1 MRDWTTFVR
10 SRLRLAGLAPDREAR
25 IVRELAVQLE
35 DFYRDGLARGL
46 SESDADGEA
55 CRQISDWDRL
65 AEDVRLA
72 DRLHATSRFD
82 RLADSL
88 DVAAS
93 AERAG
98 IRGGARMLSNVL
110 RDARYSLRQLRQSP
124 GFSIVAVLTL
134 ALGIGATTTMFSVV
148 NSVILR
154 PLPYPQ
160 PQELVSVVEILPRFG
175 RFSVAPAT
183 FLDWRAQNS
192 VFEHIVAYTGGNA
205 TFVDANGPDR
215 VINAAVSWDMFEL
228 LRVTP
233 ALGRGFS
240 AEEDAPGKADV
251 IVLSHGMWQRRFGG
265 DPGVLGRSIS
275 LNGAPFT
282 IVGVMPAGFRFPS
295 RQTEYWVPLA
305 LNPANATRGGHYL
318 GAIARVKA
326 GTSIEQAD
334 AEMRT
339 ISERLALQYPEN
351 SAKESSEV
359 RSLQETVVGDVRPAL
374 LILLAAVGVVVLIA
388 CANVAN
394 LLLVRG
400 FVRAREIAI
409 RTALGAAR
417 RRLISQMLVES
428 LMVSLIGG
436 AVGLL
441 LAYLAI
447 GPVQTLS
454 AGSIPRVDD
463 VSIDGR
469 VLAFSLLLSVLTG
482 VLFGLA
488 PAAYAGRVAIL
499 EVLKEGGRSSTGT
512 GGRWTRSVL
521 LVTEVALSIVLLV
534 GATLLLRSFS
544 RLTDVDPG
552 FQPERALAFRVALPN
567 AIYREEHQRVAFYER
582 LLDQLE
588 ALPQVTAAG
597 LVQALPMRG
606 DYTLSFT
613 VRGRPDPKPGD
624 ETSANHRSISPDY
637 FKALGVPLLGGRA
650 FTARDAEKA
659 PMVAI
664 VDQSFVDRYF
674 PGEDPLG
681 QGIDIGN
688 GTDGFYEIVGVVGNV
703 HHAGLARD
711 PSPTMYV
718 PFKQDVFSSVWIL
731 ARTDG
736 DPAQLTPLARQV
748 VKSVDPGLP
757 VFGLTP
763 LATVV
768 SDSLADRRFS
778 LLLLAVFAALAVF
791 LAAVGLY
798 GVVAYSVSQ
807 RTQEIGVRMA
817 IGARRGH
824 VLSMVLT
831 EGMKLALIGVA
842 IGLIGALALS
852 GLMSKM
858 LFQVT
863 PGDPVSY
870 VVTAAV
876 LVAIAA
882 LACYIPARRATRV
895 DPIVAL
901 RQG

>member
-1 MRDWTTFVR
+1 MRDWTVFVR
-10 SRLRLAGLAPDREAR
+10 SRLRLSGLTPDREAR

-35 DFYRDGLARGL
+35 DCYRDGLARGL
-46 SESDADGEA
+46 SESDADREA

-72 DRLHATSRFD
+72 DRLHAAPRFD
-82 RLADSL
+82 RLAASL
-88 DVAAS
+88 DVAAG

-110 RDARYSLRQLRQSP
+110 RDARYSVRQLRQSP
-124 GFSIVAVLTL
+124 GFSVVAVLTL
-134 ALGIGATTTMFSVV
+134 ALGIGATSAMFSVV
-148 NSVILR
+148 NGVILR

-160 PQELVSVVEILPRFG
+160 PHELASVAEIVPQFG

-183 FLDWRAQNS
+183 FLDWRAQNT
-192 VFEHIVAYTGGNA
+192 VFEHIVAYTGGSA
-205 TFVDANGPDR
+205 TFMDADGPDR
-215 VINAAVSWDMFEL
+215 VINAAVSWDAFEL
-228 LRVTP
+228 LRVAP
-233 ALGRGFS
+233 ALGRGFR
-240 AEEDAPGKADV
+240 AEEDAPGKANV

-282 IVGVMPAGFRFPS
+282 IVGVMPANFRFPS

-305 LNPANATRGGHYL
+305 LSPANASRGGHFL
-318 GAIARVKA
+318 GVIARVKA

-334 AEMRT
+334 AELRT
-339 ISERLALQYPEN
+339 ISERLALQYPEF
-351 SAKESSEV
+351 SAKESAEV
-359 RSLQETVVGDVRPAL
+359 RSLHETLVGEVRLAL
-374 LILLAAVGVVVLIA
+374 LMLLAAVGVVVLIA

-417 RRLISQMLVES
+417 RRLIGQMLVES
-428 LMVSLIGG
+428 LIVSLIGG
-436 AVGLL
+436 ALGLL

-454 AGSIPRVDD
+454 AGSIPRVED

-469 VLAFSLLLSVLTG
+469 VLLFSVVLSVLTG
-482 VLFGLA
+482 VLFGAA
-488 PAAYAGRVAIL
+488 PAAYAGRAG
-499 EVLKEGGRSSTGT
+499 VLDLLKDGGRSSTGT

-534 GATLLLRSFS
+534 GATLLLRSFA
-544 RLTDVDPG
+544 RLTEVDPG

-567 AIYREEHQRVAFYER
+567 ATYREEHQRVAFYER
-582 LLDQLE
+582 LLDQLD

-606 DYTLSFT
+606 DYTLTFT
-613 VRGRPDPKPGD
+613 VRGRPDPKPGE
-624 ETSANHRSISPDY
+624 ETSANYRSIDPGY
-637 FKALGVPLLGGRA
+637 FKALGVPLLHGRA
-650 FTARDAEKA
+650 FTLHDAEKA
-659 PMVAI
+659 PLVAI

-674 PGEDPLG
+674 PNGEALG
-681 QGIDIGN
+681 QAIDIGN
-688 GTDGFYEIVGVVGNV
+688 GTDGFCEIVGVVGNV
-703 HHAGLARD
+703 RHAGLAEN

-748 VKSVDPGLP
+748 VKAADPGLP

-778 LLLLAVFAALAVF
+778 LLLLTLFAAVAVF

-798 GVVAYSVSQ
+798 GVVAYSVNQ

-842 IGLIGALALS
+842 IGLTGAMALS

-870 VVTAAV
+870 AVTAAL
-876 LVAIAA
+876 LVAIAG
-882 LACYIPARRATRV
+882 LACYIPALRATRV

>member
-1 MRDWTTFVR
+1 
-10 SRLRLAGLAPDREAR
+10 
-25 IVRELAVQLE
+25 
-35 DFYRDGLARGL
+35 
-46 SESDADGEA
+46 
-55 CRQISDWDRL
+55 
-65 AEDVRLA
+65 
-72 DRLHATSRFD
+72 
-82 RLADSL
+82 
-88 DVAAS
+88 
-93 AERAG
+93 
-98 IRGGARMLSNVL
+98 MLSNVL
-110 RDARYSLRQLRQSP
+110 RDVRYSLRQLRKSP

-134 ALGIGATTTMFSVV
+134 ALGIGATTAMFSVV
-148 NSVILR
+148 NGVILR
-154 PLPYPQ
+154 PFPYPQ
-160 PQELVSVVEILPRFG
+160 PQGLVSVVEIVPQFG

-192 VFEHIVAYTGGNA
+192 VFEHIAAYNGGSA
-205 TFVDANGPDR
+205 TLVDANGPDR
-215 VINAAVSWDMFEL
+215 VINAAVSWDTFEL
-228 LRVTP
+228 LRVAP
-233 ALGRGFS
+233 ALGRGFR
-240 AEEDAPGKADV
+240 AEEDAPGKANV

-265 DPGVLGRSIS
+265 DPGVLGRSVS
-275 LNGAPFT
+275 LSGAPFT

-305 LNPANATRGGHYL
+305 LNPANASRGGHYL
-318 GAIARVKA
+318 GVLARVKD
-326 GTSIEQAD
+326 GLSIGQAD
-334 AEMRT
+334 AELRT
-339 ISERLALQYPEN
+339 ISERLALQYPDN
-351 SAKESSEV
+351 SAKESAEV
-359 RSLQETVVGDVRPAL
+359 RSLHETVIGGVRPAL

-428 LMVSLIGG
+428 LVVSLIGG
-436 AVGLL
+436 ALGLL
-441 LAYLAI
+441 LTYLAL
-447 GPVQTLS
+447 GPIQTLS
-454 AGSIPRVDD
+454 GGSIPRVED

-469 VLAFSLLLSVLTG
+469 VLLFSLLLSVLTG
-482 VLFGLA
+482 VLFGFA
-488 PAAYAGRVAIL
+488 PAWYAGRAGVL

-534 GATLLLRSFS
+534 GATLLLRSFA

-567 AIYREEHQRVAFYER
+567 ATYREEPQRVAFYER
-582 LLDQLE
+582 LLDQLD

-597 LVQALPMRG
+597 LVQSLPLRG
-606 DYTLSFT
+606 DYVLSFT
-613 VRGRPDPKPGD
+613 VRGRPAARPGE

-637 FKALGVPLLGGRA
+637 FKALGVPLLRGRA
-650 FTARDAEKA
+650 FTARDADKA

-664 VDQSFVDRYF
+664 VDQAFVDRYL
-674 PGEDPLG
+674 PGRDPIG

-688 GTDGFYEIVGVVGNV
+688 GSDGFYDIVGVAGNV
-703 HHAGLARD
+703 HHSGLDTD

-731 ARTDG
+731 AGTDG
-736 DPAQLTPLARQV
+736 DPAQLTPLARQAV
-748 VKSVDPGLP
+748 RAVDPGMP

-768 SDSLADRRFS
+768 ADSVAGRRFS
-778 LLLLAVFAALAVF
+778 LLLLAVFAAVAVF

-824 VLSMVLT
+824 VLSMILT

-842 IGLIGALALS
+842 IGLIGAMALS

-858 LFQVT
+858 LFGVT
-863 PGDPVSY
+863 PGDPFSY
-870 VVTAAV
+870 LVTAAV
-876 LVAIAA
+876 LVVIAG
-882 LACYIPARRATRV
+882 LACYIPALRATRV

>member
-10 SRLRLAGLAPDREAR
+10 SRLRLSGLTPAREAR
-25 IVRELAVQLE
+25 IVRELAAQLE
-35 DFYRDGLARGL
+35 DFYRDALARGL
-46 SESDADGEA
+46 SDAEADSEA

-72 DRLHATSRFD
+72 DRLHVASRFD

-88 DVAAS
+88 DGAAGT
-93 AERAG
+93 ERAG
-98 IRGGARMLSNVL
+98 IRGGARMLSDVL
-110 RDARYSLRQLRQSP
+110 RDARYSLRQLRKRP
-124 GFSIVAVLTL
+124 GFSIVAIVTL
-134 ALGIGATTTMFSVV
+134 ALGIGATSAMFSVV
-148 NSVILR
+148 NGVILR
-154 PLPYPQ
+154 PLPFPQ
-160 PQELVSVVEILPRFG
+160 PEGLVSVAEIVPQFG

-192 VFEHIVAYTGGNA
+192 VFEHIVAYSGGSA
-205 TFVDANGPDR
+205 TFVDANGPER
-215 VINAAVSWDMFEL
+215 VINAAVSWDAFEL
-228 LRVTP
+228 LRVAP
-233 ALGRGFS
+233 ALGRGFR
-240 AEEDAPGKADV
+240 AEEDAPGKANA

-265 DPGVLGRSIS
+265 DPGVLGRSVS
-275 LNGAPFT
+275 LSGAPFT

-295 RQTEYWVPLA
+295 RQTEYWVPIA
-305 LNPANATRGGHYL
+305 VNPANASRGGHYL
-318 GAIARVKA
+318 GVVARVNA

-334 AEMRT
+334 AELRT
-339 ISERLALQYPEN
+339 ISERLALQYPDA
-351 SAKESSEV
+351 SAKESAEV
-359 RSLQETVVGDVRPAL
+359 RSLQETAVGEVRPAL

-428 LMVSLIGG
+428 LVVSLIGG
-436 AVGLL
+436 ALGLL
-441 LAYLAI
+441 LAYLTI
-447 GPVQTLS
+447 GPIQTLS
-454 AGSIPRVDD
+454 VGSIPRVED

-469 VLAFSLLLSVLTG
+469 VLVFSLLLSVLTG

-488 PAAYAGRVAIL
+488 PAAYAGRIGVL
-499 EVLKEGGRSSTGT
+499 EVLKEGGRSATGT

-521 LVTEVALSIVLLV
+521 LVTEVALSIILLV
-534 GATLLLRSFS
+534 GATLLLRSFA

-552 FQPERALAFRVALPN
+552 FQPERALAFRVSLPN
-567 AIYREEHQRVAFYER
+567 VTYREEHQRVAFYER
-582 LLDQLE
+582 LLEQLD
-588 ALPQVTAAG
+588 ALPQVTGAG
-597 LVQALPMRG
+597 LVQSLPLRG
-606 DYTLSFT
+606 DYVLSFT
-613 VRGRPDPKPGD
+613 VRGRPDPKPG
-624 ETSANHRSISPDY
+624 EGTSANHRSISPDY
-637 FKALGVPLLGGRA
+637 LKALGVPLLRGRT
-650 FTARDAEKA
+650 FTTRDADKA

-664 VDQSFVDRYF
+664 VDQAFVDRYF
-674 PGEDPLG
+674 PGQDPIG

-688 GTDGFYEIVGVVGNV
+688 GSDGYYDIVGVVGNV
-703 HHAGLARD
+703 HQSGLDRD

-718 PFKQDVFSSVWIL
+718 PFKQDVFSSVWIV

-736 DPAQLTPLARQV
+736 DPSQLTPLARQV
-748 VKSVDPGLP
+748 VRAVDPGLP

-768 SDSLADRRFS
+768 TDSVADRRFS
-778 LLLLAVFAALAVF
+778 LLLLALFAGLAVF

-798 GVVAYSVSQ
+798 GVVAYSVNQ
-807 RTQEIGVRMA
+807 RTQEIGIRMA
-817 IGARRGH
+817 IGARRSH

-831 EGMKLALIGVA
+831 EGMRLALIGVA
-842 IGLIGALALS
+842 IGLIGAMTLS

-858 LFQVT
+858 LFRVT
-863 PGDPVSY
+863 PGDPLSY

-876 LVAIAA
+876 LVVIAA
-882 LACYIPARRATRV
+882 LACYFPALRATRV

>member
-10 SRLRLAGLAPDREAR
+10 SRLRLSGLTPDRQAR

-46 SESDADGEA
+46 SEHDADGEA

-72 DRLHATSRFD
+72 GRLHAASRFD

-88 DVAAS
+88 DATAGT
-93 AERAG
+93 ERTG
-98 IRGGARMLSNVL
+98 IRGGAHMLSNVL

-134 ALGIGATTTMFSVV
+134 ALGIGATSAMFSVV
-148 NSVILR
+148 NGVILR
-154 PLPYPQ
+154 PLSYPQ
-160 PQELVSVVEILPRFG
+160 PQELVSVAEIVPRFG

-183 FLDWRAQNS
+183 FLDWRTQNG
-192 VFEHIVAYTGGNA
+192 VFERIVAYSGGSA
-205 TFVDANGPDR
+205 TLVDANGPDR
-215 VINAAVSWDMFEL
+215 VVNAAVSWDTFEL
-228 LRVTP
+228 LRVAP
-233 ALGRGFS
+233 ALGRGFR

-265 DPGVLGRSIS
+265 DAGVLGRSIT

-282 IVGVMPAGFRFPS
+282 IVGVMPPGFRFPS

-305 LNPANATRGGHYL
+305 LNPANASRGGHYL
-318 GAIARVKA
+318 GVIARVKA
-326 GTSIEQAD
+326 GTSIERAD

-339 ISERLALQYPEN
+339 ISERLALQYPDA
-351 SAKESSEV
+351 SAKESAEV
-359 RSLQETVVGDVRPAL
+359 RGLQETVVGEARLAL

-417 RRLISQMLVES
+417 CRLISQMLVES

-436 AVGLL
+436 AIGLL
-441 LAYLAI
+441 LAYRAI

-454 AGSIPRVDD
+454 AGSIPRVED
-463 VSIDGR
+463 VSIDSR
-469 VLAFSLLLSVLTG
+469 VLLFSLLLSVLTG

-488 PAAYAGRVAIL
+488 PAAYAGRAGIL
-499 EVLKEGGRSSTGT
+499 EVLKEGGRSSAGT

-521 LVTEVALSIVLLV
+521 LVAEVALSIVLLV
-534 GATLLLRSFS
+534 GATLLLRSFA

-552 FQPERALAFRVALPN
+552 FQPERVLAFRVALPS
-567 AIYREEHQRVAFYER
+567 ATYREQHQRVAFYER
-582 LLDQLE
+582 LLDQLG

-597 LVQALPMRG
+597 FVQTLPLRG
-606 DYTLSFT
+606 DYFLSFT
-613 VRGRPDPKPGD
+613 VRGRPEPKPG
-624 ETSANHRSISPDY
+624 EGTSANHRSISPDY
-637 FKALGVPLLGGRA
+637 FKALGVPLLRGRP

-664 VDQSFVDRYF
+664 VDQAFVDRYF
-674 PGEDPLG
+674 PGEEPIG

-688 GTDGFYEIVGVVGNV
+688 GSDGYYDIVGVVGNV
-703 HHAGLARD
+703 HHSGLDTD
-711 PSPTMYV
+711 PTPTMYV

-736 DPAQLTPLARQV
+736 DPSHLTPLARQA
-748 VKSVDPGLP
+748 VKAVDPGLP

-768 SDSLADRRFS
+768 SDSVANRRFS
-778 LLLLAVFAALAVF
+778 LLLLALFAAVAVF

-798 GVVAYSVSQ
+798 GVVAYSVNQ
-807 RTQEIGVRMA
+807 RTQEIGLRMA
-817 IGARRGH
+817 IGAGRGH

-842 IGLIGALALS
+842 LGLAGSLALS
-852 GLMSKM
+852 GLMSTM
-858 LFQVT
+858 LFRVT
-863 PGDPVSY
+863 PADPLSY
-870 VVTAAV
+870 LVTATV
-876 LVAIAA
+876 LVAVAA
-882 LACYIPARRATRV
+882 LACYIPALRATRV